1 MKGKRVEIRMESKGK
16 YITTFNDDVAEIL
29 VRKGLTH
36 LFTNEADSIK
46 EYIFLYNGETAELFS
61 DEELGAING
70 SINFKDKFTVQ
81 F

>member
-1 MKGKRVEIRMESKGK
+1 MKGRRVESMENKGK

-36 LFTNEADSIK
+36 LFTNEVDSIK
-46 EYIFLYNGETAELFS
+46 EYIFSYNGETAELFS
-61 DEELGAING
+61 DEELDTING